1 MFIATT
7 ITLLVTASAEN
18 QTAATHT
25 TSITQAVTA
34 ELQDVASQPYA
45 NVAAASIT
53 APNQCPSDHSAS
65 CVQVNGT
72 TYTIT
77 YSVCPSLPTTA
88 CTSATGAVTEP
99 STTSGLPS
107 AYTDV
112 TATVTGLP
120 IPPIT
125 QRVLAPF
132 NTFATSTT
140 GVLVTVDIA
149 SLSTGHNAPATA
161 ASSYSLYLLNQSN
174 AQVAVATIGTG
185 TVLFSVPSGSCLL
198 GSPCHLGLST
208 GSGYDISPDGA
219 YALRAGSALEQV
231 VATTGSV
238 VSVPAGIFA
247 VSSPT
252 VITLEAQNTGAATS
266 PSSADINTVCIW
278 GSFFDGTQNRVV
290 PFCNA
295 SNAQTISLATYAPRA
310 SQPGVQFAI
319 DPAAA
324 ITLSVDNPS
333 GTCPNIGANVFSTSA
348 HWVSGAECT
357 SWTWGVPDGFGAL
370 GSLTPSS
377 SGGVDTTPGINHTTG
392 VVTSLV
398 YNNAATDELL
408 WSSLPVDSSNPG
420 NVQGSPAAGFAG
432 EPSWS
437 KPRTTPSGGCSAD
450 ATCGSLVGEVAP
462 EASLCPQLNCLS
474 TALFQPYL
482 TSPKLNSVTMQNGAA
497 SFNLTVGDLDTAAP
511 ITTTITQAPS
521 TGTLKIAGS
530 AISTGQV
537 LGTGLTG
544 TSYALT
550 YTANNPGSAP
560 SDSFQ
565 VTLSN
570 GQPGSAVL
578 VTIFISNGQVVT
590 TVTATPSSVTLPQGT
605 STSVTLH
612 ATDANGAAVSG
623 AVLNLSS
630 TVATTYDRYF
640 PSALSVPSSVTTN
653 SSGDATFSVA
663 ASSTANSDSGDA
675 HCPCYG
681 VTVGTALNGAIT
693 TVPVSITPAATSVIV
708 SPDQN
713 ATTTSPA
720 VVNQGGSVV
729 VYGSVRDLTGGVID
743 TTPVTY
749 SVSCAATGYTTCPYA
764 GLVSVSPSS
773 CTPASVTSNC
783 AATLSVASTAPASV
797 NGVVYTLTATSSV
810 YSLSSSTTLTVRPVA
825 STISFLTTPAIT
837 PGNSGTI
844 TVSLLDG
851 AGAPLSNYNVS
862 LASSTTDLTF
872 TNATLATNSSGV
884 ATFTDHANSA
894 AQPETVTLTATAS
907 TISSKYP
914 SYAPTITTT
923 GSLTVNLGVPTIT
936 SVAPSSGPGEGGN
949 TSAII
954 VTGTNFTGATTVN
967 FGSTPASSFTVNSS
981 TSITIPVGSTPND
994 AVGGTVDVRVTNGA
1008 GTSSIVAGDQYT
1020 YIAAPTITSLT
1031 PVTGPDVGATS
1042 VAITGTGF
1050 TGATAVHF
1058 GATSATTYTVN
1069 SSTSITATAP
1079 QHAAGTVDVTV
1090 TTSGGPNVTTAAD
1103 HYTYVAQSLT
1113 ITAQSNSITFGGSF
1127 TQGATT
1133 ATLLPGDAVTV
1144 TYTYTGTGS
1153 TTYGP
1158 TTVVP
1163 VNAGTYS
1170 VTPSLAIFSPGTAS
1184 NYAITYVA
1192 GTLTI
1197 NQAALTLSFGTAP
1210 TGVVA
1215 GETPG
1220 THSVTATSSPAAT
1233 GTIVFSTATPA
1244 VCTVNAATGA
1254 LTPLTSGTCTIDAND
1269 SGSSNYA
1276 AASQVAQNISVA
1288 PQAPTVTAVSP
1299 ASGFLA
1305 GGTSVT
1311 LTGTYFTSASAVHF
1325 GATLATSFTVN
1336 SATSISVTSPA
1347 ASLGTVDVTVTTPG
1361 GTSAT
1366 SSADHFTY
1374 VTPLPTITSVSP
1386 TYGTAAGGTSVTIT
1400 GTNLSGTSV
1409 LDFGATPATT
1419 YTVNSSTSITATSP
1433 AEAAGVVDVTATTLG
1448 GTSATSSADHFT
1460 FATVPGVVTNI
1471 SGNGTDNVSAF
1482 TDTFTAPVNNGGA
1495 PITDYKIRYSTDNAT
1510 WTTVDTGSTAT
1521 SYYLAVP
1528 SEVTYYTQVA
1538 AVNVVGQ
1545 GSWSVSNTVYWAVTT
1560 DTYNVPGYTW
1570 ECLSGGTYGAGGAN
1584 NCGTYGTSTDEGAAT
1599 PVYNNGY
1606 YCNYP
1611 WAGPGGRGCYQ
1622 YVDVDPSGTTAKQ
1635 QTACLNNVGNN
1646 GYGGTWLGAGNPNCE
1661 IYTTASYGP
1670 DGGTFGVNYYTCSVG
1685 TPSGSECYLAG
1696 TASYPGPTYVQTSD
1710 PTYYYYRFQG
1720 AST

>member
-1 MFIATT
+1 
-7 ITLLVTASAEN
+7 
-18 QTAATHT
+18 
-25 TSITQAVTA
+25 
-34 ELQDVASQPYA
+34 
-45 NVAAASIT
+45 
-53 APNQCPSDHSAS
+53 
-65 CVQVNGT
+65 
-72 TYTIT
+72 
-77 YSVCPSLPTTA
+77 
-88 CTSATGAVTEP
+88 
-99 STTSGLPS
+99 
-107 AYTDV
+107 
-112 TATVTGLP
+112 
-120 IPPIT
+120 
-125 QRVLAPF
+125 
-132 NTFATSTT
+132 
-140 GVLVTVDIA
+140 
-149 SLSTGHNAPATA
+149 
-161 ASSYSLYLLNQSN
+161 
-174 AQVAVATIGTG
+174 
-185 TVLFSVPSGSCLL
+185 
-198 GSPCHLGLST
+198 
-208 GSGYDISPDGA
+208 
-219 YALRAGSALEQV
+219 
-231 VATTGSV
+231 
-238 VSVPAGIFA
+238 
-247 VSSPT
+247 
-252 VITLEAQNTGAATS
+252 
-266 PSSADINTVCIW
+266 
-278 GSFFDGTQNRVV
+278 
-290 PFCNA
+290 
-295 SNAQTISLATYAPRA
+295 
-310 SQPGVQFAI
+310 
-319 DPAAA
+319 
-324 ITLSVDNPS
+324 
-333 GTCPNIGANVFSTSA
+333 
-348 HWVSGAECT
+348 
-357 SWTWGVPDGFGAL
+357 
-370 GSLTPSS
+370 
-377 SGGVDTTPGINHTTG
+377 
-392 VVTSLV
+392 
-398 YNNAATDELL
+398 
-408 WSSLPVDSSNPG
+408 
-420 NVQGSPAAGFAG
+420 
-432 EPSWS
+432 
-437 KPRTTPSGGCSAD
+437 
-450 ATCGSLVGEVAP
+450 
-462 EASLCPQLNCLS
+462 
-474 TALFQPYL
+474 
-482 TSPKLNSVTMQNGAA
+482 
-497 SFNLTVGDLDTAAP
+497 
-511 ITTTITQAPS
+511 
-521 TGTLKIAGS
+521 
-530 AISTGQV
+530 
-537 LGTGLTG
+537 
-544 TSYALT
+544 
-550 YTANNPGSAP
+550 
-560 SDSFQ
+560 
-565 VTLSN
+565 
-570 GQPGSAVL
+570 
-578 VTIFISNGQVVT
+578 
-590 TVTATPSSVTLPQGT
+590 
-605 STSVTLH
+605 
-612 ATDANGAAVSG
+612 
-623 AVLNLSS
+623 
-630 TVATTYDRYF
+630 
-640 PSALSVPSSVTTN
+640 
-653 SSGDATFSVA
+653 
-663 ASSTANSDSGDA
+663 
-675 HCPCYG
+675 
-681 VTVGTALNGAIT
+681 
-693 TVPVSITPAATSVIV
+693 
-708 SPDQN
+708 
-713 ATTTSPA
+713 
-720 VVNQGGSVV
+720 
-729 VYGSVRDLTGGVID
+729 
-743 TTPVTY
+743 
-749 SVSCAATGYTTCPYA
+749 
-764 GLVSVSPSS
+764 
-773 CTPASVTSNC
+773 
-783 AATLSVASTAPASV
+783 
-797 NGVVYTLTATSSV
+797 
-810 YSLSSSTTLTVRPVA
+810 
-825 STISFLTTPAIT
+825 
-837 PGNSGTI
+837 
-844 TVSLLDG
+844 
-851 AGAPLSNYNVS
+851 
-862 LASSTTDLTF
+862 
-872 TNATLATNSSGV
+872 
-884 ATFTDHANSA
+884 
-894 AQPETVTLTATAS
+894 
-907 TISSKYP
+907 
-914 SYAPTITTT
+914 
-923 GSLTVNLGVPTIT
+923 
-936 SVAPSSGPGEGGN
+936 
-949 TSAII
+949 
-954 VTGTNFTGATTVN
+954 
-967 FGSTPASSFTVNSS
+967 
-981 TSITIPVGSTPND
+981 
-994 AVGGTVDVRVTNGA
+994 
-1008 GTSSIVAGDQYT
+1008 
-1020 YIAAPTITSLT
+1020 
-1031 PVTGPDVGATS
+1031 
-1042 VAITGTGF
+1042 
-1050 TGATAVHF
+1050 
-1058 GATSATTYTVN
+1058 
-1069 SSTSITATAP
+1069 
-1079 QHAAGTVDVTV
+1079 VDVTV